1 MVSMSRVAW
10 CAAIVLLA
18 GCTQTIDGRAERQP
32 PGIDDDSRSP
42 VDVETLIL
50 GQARMRAITGAGEDL
65 TIVPSM
71 DGKFPVDIDQLA
83 AEVPQQCGWVF
94 AETRTFGGAVEE
106 FHKTTFQSP
115 PDGGLISEG
124 VAGYRDPE
132 TARAAFTGL
141 VTQVDSCAST
151 SHGPF
156 LVGDFSASTETLQT
170 RPASGCSRDYRV
182 RSVVLVEVTS
192 CGFSESVPELIITN
206 ILNKL
211 PG

>member
-1 MVSMSRVAW
+1 MSRVAW

-18 GCTQTIDGRAERQP
+18 GCTQTVDGQAEREP
-32 PGIDDDSRSP
+32 PGIDEDSRSP
-42 VDVETLIL
+42 VDVETLVL
-50 GQARMRAITGAGEDL
+50 GQTRMRALTGAGEDL

-71 DGKFPVDIDQLA
+71 DGKFLVDIDQLA
-83 AEVPQQCGWVF
+83 AEVPEPCRWVF
-94 AETRTFGGAVEE
+94 AETQTFGDTVEE

-124 VAGYRDPE
+124 VAGYRDPQ
-132 TARAAFTGL
+132 TAQAAFSGL
-141 VTQVDSCAST
+141 VTLVESCAST
-151 SHGPF
+151 SHGAL
-156 LVGDFSASTETLQT
+156 LVGDYSASAETLQT
-170 RPASGCSRDYRV
+170 RPPSGCGRDYRL

-192 CGFSESVPELIITN
+192 CGFAESISELIITN